1 MDHMQTPVE
10 ERQAA
15 QTVPALWRN
24 VNFLLLWSGQTVSTL
39 GTGISALALPLLILA
54 LTHSPALAG
63 VLFAARQLPYLLFS
77 LPAGVL
83 VDRWDRKKTMI
94 FCDLLRWLTL
104 GSVPLAFVLGH
115 LTLVQLYLVA
125 FVEGT
130 AYVLFSL
137 AQISALPQVVEPAH
151 LSRAYALDTATE
163 YTAELLGPSL
173 SAFLIGLAPAMEI
186 GAILAY
192 LVDSISYLVS
202 VCSLVGMRVSFQV
215 DRPKDVAPRRLSL
228 EIVTGLRFLWGQRDL
243 RLMALLTAFINF
255 LTSPV
260 SLALIV
266 LAQGRLH
273 LSVQWIGLILSV
285 GGIGGI
291 LGSVVAPWLRE
302 RLRCGQILFFS
313 TIVWIAAF
321 LLFAL
326 TPWLSLLLVGRFLIS
341 FTYPVYGVTIVS
353 YRLLLTPVDLQGRV
367 NSAFRS
373 LSYGSEPLGAAL
385 GGLLLGFLGAQ
396 AVFGLIAVGCVG
408 CLLMIWGTGLRKV

>member
-1 MDHMQTPVE
+1 L
-10 ERQAA
+10 
-15 QTVPALWRN
+15 ALGKKG
-24 VNFLLLWSGQTVSTL
+24 GQTFGNSQPASFTKVD
-39 GTGISALALPLLILA
+39 GAPDFGAF
-54 LTHSPALAG
+54 SPSLHP
-63 VLFAARQLPYLLFS
+63 RYLE
-77 LPAGVL
+77 
-83 VDRWDRKKTMI
+83 RWDRKKTMI

-125 FVEGT
+125 FAEGT

-151 LSRAYALDTATE
+151 LSRAYALDTAT
-163 YTAELLGPSL
+163 LLGPNL
-173 SAFLIGLAPAMEI
+173 SAFIIGLAPAIEI

-202 VCSLVGMRVSFQV
+202 VCSLVGMRVPFQV
-215 DRPKDVAPRRLSL
+215 ERPKDAAPRRLSL
-228 EIVTGLRFLWGQRDL
+228 EIATGLRFLWGQRTL
-243 RLMALLTAFINF
+243 RLKALLTAFINF

-291 LGSVVAPWLRE
+291 LGSVFAPWLRE

-313 TIVWIAAF
+313 TIIWIGAF
-321 LLFAL
+321 LLVAL

-353 YRLLLTPVDLQGRV
+353 YRLLLTPPHLQGRV
-367 NSAFRS
+367 NSAFRG

-396 AVFGLIAVGCVG
+396 AVFGLIAMGCMG
-408 CLLMIWGTGLRKV
+408 CLLMVWGTGLHNV